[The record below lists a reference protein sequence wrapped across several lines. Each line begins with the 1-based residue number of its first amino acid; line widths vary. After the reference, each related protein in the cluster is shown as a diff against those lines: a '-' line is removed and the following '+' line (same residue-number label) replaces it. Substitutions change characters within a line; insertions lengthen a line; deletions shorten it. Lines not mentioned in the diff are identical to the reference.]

1 MIDENQNESD
11 REIPADIRTS
21 RILVEIGNGVCE
33 FIKLTVDSPSMNESG
48 WMPLLDLQCM
58 VKNNQILYKFFKKS
72 MSSKYVMV
80 QNSAMPM
87 KIKRNALVQ
96 EVIRRLRN
104 TSRSLSWSVKAEI
117 LSEFSMSMKM
127 SGWSEKFRFE
137 TIQSGVLGFERQCRV
152 SDAGGRPMYR
162 PRSYEAEERR
172 RKKALTKTSWYRP
185 ADAAL
190 FIPATPGEELK
201 KNIERV
207 VKEELERIGMSAKV
221 VETGGV
227 TMRSMLVR
235 TDLTGCIAPACVLCA
250 SGLKGG
256 SHTRRGA
263 VYTGHCSLC
272 GENNLVSE
280 YHGETG
286 DSAYARMET
295 HKQDMEGKKDSNAFH
310 KHLELNHPEH
320 IQDLG
325 VFKMKVEKT
334 FSKPLDRQ
342 IFEGTLIAEN
352 ERRDHLLNSK
362 MQFHEP
368 SVPRVTVTRQ
378 LGN

>member
-1 MIDENQNESD
+1 M
-11 REIPADIRTS
+11 
-21 RILVEIGNGVCE
+21 
-33 FIKLTVDSPSMNESG
+33 
-48 WMPLLDLQCM
+48 
-58 VKNNQILYKFFKKS
+58 
-72 MSSKYVMV
+72 
-80 QNSAMPM
+80 
-87 KIKRNALVQ
+87 
-96 EVIRRLRN
+96 
-104 TSRSLSWSVKAEI
+104 
-117 LSEFSMSMKM
+117 
-127 SGWSEKFRFE
+127 
-137 TIQSGVLGFERQCRV
+137 
-152 SDAGGRPMYR
+152 
-162 PRSYEAEERR
+162 
-172 RKKALTKTSWYRP
+172 KKALTKTSWYKP

-235 TDLTGCIAPACVLCA
+235 TDLTGCIIPACVLCA

-272 GENNLVSE
+272 GESNLVSE

-295 HKQDMEGKKDSNAFH
+295 HRQDVEGKKDSNAFH
-310 KHLELNHPEH
+310 KHLELNHPDN
-320 IQDLG
+320 IQDLS

-334 FSKPLDRQ
+334 FRKPLDRQ
-342 IFEGTLIAEN
+342 IF
-352 ERRDHLLNSK
+352 
-362 MQFHEP
+362 
-368 SVPRVTVTRQ
+368 
-378 LGN
+378 